1 MWDPQLRP
9 LRPGASLA
17 GTLTH
22 LSTTVFVG
30 RRVKDR
36 PAAPCLNK
44 KHKTEHLTTFFAL
57 TIQGLTNTNSLQG
70 RSFFIDIE
78 GMVLLWYIDE
88 RLDVSKNKLQYVWH
102 VQSHSGHSHASQ
114 RNCTTA
120 ASLEQCRAITGES
133 ILDDWWWE
141 RDDYAIPTLT
151 NSVNKSWTGSE
162 FAIVLWKDILDLP
175 GLWHHVKTQKTVIF
189 HKFKLNRRSVKI
201 RMQKGLNCTVCFAQL
216 RHQ

>member
-17 GTLTH
+17 GAFTY
-22 LSTTVFVG
+22 LSMTVFVG
-30 RRVKDR
+30 RSLKDR
-36 PAAPCLNK
+36 PAAPCLSK
-44 KHKTEHLTTFFAL
+44 KHKTEHLTAFFAL
-57 TIQGLTNTNSLQG
+57 SRQGLTHTISLQG

-88 RLDVSKNKLQYVWH
+88 RLDVPKNKLQYVWH
-102 VQSHSGHSHASQ
+102 VQSHSGHSHASR

-120 ASLEQCRAITGES
+120 ASLEQCQNRGKYT
-133 ILDDWWWE
+133 WWWE

-162 FAIVLWKDILDLP
+162 FAIVLLEVMCK
-175 GLWHHVKTQKTVIF
+175 
-189 HKFKLNRRSVKI
+189 KLGGSHNH
-201 RMQKGLNCTVCFAQL
+201 NCFY
-216 RHQ
+216 